1 MFEDSL
7 KKALS
12 GFGMEINEE
21 QAKKMRLFYDFLI
34 EKNKVMNLTAIT
46 GEDESAVKHFADSL
60 YLFKCAELKGKKI
73 LDIGSGAGFPGM
85 PLLIYDPSLDITML
99 DSTQK
104 RIDFINESRKML
116 GLGGSTVCA
125 RAEEYALK
133 AGAQF
138 DIVTSRAVAPL
149 NILTELSMYF
159 LKKGGLFMPM
169 KSSAYEDELAQAQSA
184 VKKMGGLFVRAETYP
199 LMPGLERSV
208 LIIQKADEGRKPRRY
223 AQIVKKPL

>member
-125 RAEEYALK
+125 RA
-133 AGAQF
+133 
-138 DIVTSRAVAPL
+138 
-149 NILTELSMYF
+149 
-159 LKKGGLFMPM
+159 
-169 KSSAYEDELAQAQSA
+169 
-184 VKKMGGLFVRAETYP
+184 
-199 LMPGLERSV
+199 
-208 LIIQKADEGRKPRRY
+208 
-223 AQIVKKPL
+223 